1 MGETTL
7 FGGAFDGQGEIANAL
22 YEAYG
27 TSREL
32 AAAPTWAMMLADLV
46 RYMKAIPDAADTDY
60 PGWCPSC
67 LVWCDEFC
75 AGQGLR
81 QDSASRQA
89 SG

>member
-32 AAAPTWAMMLADLV
+32 AAPEVGRDPGAFGAVYRSNPRCCEVAVSRLLPRPLATAMSSV
-46 RYMKAIPDAADTDY
+46 T
-60 PGWCPSC
+60 GQC
-67 LVWCDEFC
+67 LDRV
-75 AGQGLR
+75 
-81 QDSASRQA
+81 
-89 SG
+89 